1 MLFINPHIKSK
12 TYKSAARKVDVLM
25 RTFAF
30 FDTKPYDKIWFDRL
44 KDNYDVEFKYFENK
58 LNSDTA
64 IMAKGC
70 DGIVAFVNDII
81 DADTIDILS
90 SLGIEL
96 ITMRCAGYNN
106 IDLQAADGRITILRV
121 PRYSPHAIAEHAM
134 GMILC
139 LNRKLHR
146 AYIRTKD
153 FNFSLNGLTGFD
165 LHNKTVGVIGTGKI
179 GEAFIEICKGFGM
192 KILAY
197 DLYPNVE
204 NIMYTDIDTICRE
217 ADIISLHCPL
227 TRDTHHIINS
237 DTISKMKDGVYI
249 LNTSRGA
256 LIDSEALV
264 EGLKSKKIGGAAL
277 DVYEEESDIFFEDY
291 SDTIVLDDLL
301 TILLAMPN
309 VLITSHQAFL
319 TDEALKAIAT
329 VTLENIKMFFN
340 GEKLVNEVKDSPSV
354 TVSG

>member
-1 MLFINPHIKSK
+1 MHTL
-12 TYKSAARKVDVLM
+12 
-25 RTFAF
+25 AF
-30 FDTKPYDKIWFDRL
+30 FDTKSYDRLWFDRL
-44 KDNYDVEFKYFENK
+44 KGGYDIEFKYFENK

-64 IMAKGC
+64 VMARGC
-70 DGIVAFVNDII
+70 DGIVAFVSDII
-81 DADTIDILS
+81 DSETINIVYES
-90 SLGIEL
+90 GIKL
-96 ITMRCAGYNN
+96 IAMRCAGYNN
-106 IDLQAADGRITILRV
+106 IDLRAAADKITILRV
-121 PRYSPHAIAEHAM
+121 PHYSPYAIAEHAV

-165 LHNKTVGVIGTGKI
+165 LHGKTVGVIGTGKI
-179 GEAFIEICKGFGM
+179 GEAFINICKGFGM
-192 KILAY
+192 KILAH

-204 NIMYTDIDTICRE
+204 DVLYTDTDTICRE

-227 TRDTHHIINS
+227 TRDTHHIINA

-264 EGLKSKKIGGAAL
+264 DGLKSKKIGGAAL
-277 DVYEEESDIFFEDY
+277 DVYEEEADIFFEDY
-291 SDTIVLDDLL
+291 SDKIILDDLL

-329 VTLENIKMFFN
+329 VTLENIKMFFD
-340 GEKLVNEVKDSPSV
+340 GDKLINEVKDTHSRTSV
-354 TVSG
+354 

>member
-1 MLFINPHIKSK
+1 MHTL
-12 TYKSAARKVDVLM
+12 
-25 RTFAF
+25 AF
-30 FDTKPYDKIWFDRL
+30 FDTKPYDKVWFDRL
-44 KDNYDVEFKYFENK
+44 KGNYDIEFKYFENK

-64 IMAKGC
+64 VMAKGT
-70 DGIVAFVNDII
+70 DGVVAFVNDII
-81 DADTIDILS
+81 DKKTIETLADM
-90 SLGIEL
+90 GIEL
-96 ITMRCAGYNN
+96 VTMRCAGYNN
-106 IDLQAADGRITILRV
+106 IDLGAAKDKITVLRV
-121 PRYSPHAIAEHAM
+121 PRYSPHAVAEHGM

-165 LHNKTVGVIGTGKI
+165 LHNKTVGVIGTGQI

-197 DLYPNVE
+197 DPYPNVE
-204 NIMYTDIDTICRE
+204 NITYTDIDTICKE
-217 ADIISLHCPL
+217 SDIISLHCPL
-227 TRDTHHIINS
+227 TKETHHIINKE
-237 DTISKMKDGVYI
+237 TISKMKDGVFI

-264 EGLKSKKIGGAAL
+264 DGLKSKKIGGAAL
-277 DVYEEESDIFFEDY
+277 DVYEEESDIFFEDF
-291 SDTIVLDDLL
+291 SDKIVIDDLL

-319 TDEALKAIAT
+319 TNEALKAIAT
-329 VTLENIKMFFN
+329 VTLENIKMFFDN
-340 GEKLVNEVKDSPSV
+340 RNLVNEVKDTHETANV
-354 TVSG
+354 